1 MIYICEQFDA
11 KEAKIIKV
19 KDESAKLCDKNT
31 FSMFNFQGEEVKAV
45 GDGKLTKYLVEKA
58 VKMGATKAK

>member
-19 KDESAKLCDKNT
+19 KDESARLCDKNT
-31 FSMFNFQGEEVKAV
+31 FSMFNFQDEEVKAV
-45 GDGKLTKYLVEKA
+45 GDSKLTKYLVDKA